1 MIEYTQA
8 DVDRMEANAKLRAK
22 AELAAEAKEQSK
34 TLSSEASKRA
44 FNEWLD
50 TRKTKQI

>member
-22 AELAAEAKEQSK
+22 AELATEAKAEAK
-34 TLSSEASKRA
+34 TLFSEATKKS
-44 FNEWLD
+44 FDQWLE
-50 TRKTKQI
+50 TRKNKQV